1 MNNNQSTQIITMEG
15 RTDLIADLTS
25 SEVSYCSFTATTP
38 EERSALFTA
47 MNNPTYRLEEKI
59 NMPIFIRDVYAETVD
74 FINESTGE
82 CVKGARIV
90 LIDENGDSYGC
101 CSMGV
106 FSSIK
111 KLMKVFGEPTW
122 KEPIA
127 VVPYT
132 TPSRTRQNA
141 KVLTLKLG

>member
-1 MNNNQSTQIITMEG
+1 MNNEQSTQIITMEG

-25 SEVSYCSFTATTP
+25 AEVSYCSFAATTP
-38 EERSALFTA
+38 EERAALFTA

-82 CVKGARIV
+82 CVKGVRIV
-90 LIDENGDSYGC
+90 LIDANGDSYGC

-132 TPSRTRQNA
+132 VPSRTRQNA